1 MVSMFN
7 GGFLNDRM
15 VQVSIYAGIVFYIVA
30 HPETFKM
37 VDGLLGMGG
46 KDKGTLLLVHSAV
59 VSVLLYFGSKMIF
72 DPVMRNIIDGFR
84 SGPSKKVAPKRP
96 AGKKPNPKAARPVKR
111 R

>member
-1 MVSMFN
+1 MFN

-15 VQVSIYAGIVFYIVA
+15 IQVSIYAGIVFYIVA